1 MKVLSKITSFLIF
14 LSVCSCGK
22 SPYKS
27 QTGMVWNTTYSI
39 KYSSSADLS
48 DSILFEMRR
57 VELSLS
63 PFNEKSLIS
72 AVNRGENVKADK
84 LFEDVFNISEYVCS
98 VSGGSFDP
106 TIAPI
111 VNLWGFGFD
120 NTIAPTDSAITESLK
135 SIGIRDCSIVDG
147 YIAKKTPDTKFDFSA
162 VAKGYGCDLIA
173 EMFKRNGCHN
183 FLIEIGGEIV
193 ARGENEKGRK
203 WRVMIDAPIN
213 SNAEIVHSKLALVD
227 LTDCGVATSGNYRN
241 YHYDEAGKIISHTLS
256 PVTGRPIY
264 TSTLSATVIAPNCG
278 LADALATACMTMSQD
293 SALKMINSIEYV
305 SALFVSAT
313 SDSTWVVTKTD
324 NFPDFK

>member
-1 MKVLSKITSFLIF
+1 MKILSKITLFLII

-39 KYSSSADLS
+39 KYSCSVDLS
-48 DSILFEMRR
+48 DSILSEMRR

-72 AVNRGENVKADK
+72 AVNRGEDVRSDK

-98 VSGGSFDP
+98 ISGGSFDP

-111 VNLWGFGFD
+111 VNLWGFGYD
-120 NTIAPTDSAITESLK
+120 NSVAPTDSAISASLK
-135 SIGIRDCSIVDG
+135 SIGIRDCRISGGEI
-147 YIAKKTPDTKFDFSA
+147 IKKSVDTKFDFSA

-173 EMFKRNGCHN
+173 EMFERNGCHD

-193 ARGENEKGRK
+193 ARGENEKGNK

-213 SNAEIVHSKLALVD
+213 SNAEIVHSKLALIDV
-227 LTDCGVATSGNYRN
+227 TDCGIATSGNYRN
-241 YHYDEAGKIISHTLS
+241 YHYDEQGNIISHTLS
-256 PVTGRPIY
+256 PVTGHPVY
-264 TSTLSATVIAPNCG
+264 TSTLCATVIAPNCG
-278 LADALATACMTMSQD
+278 LADALATACMTMPQD
-293 SALKMINSIEYV
+293 SALKMINSLENV
-305 SALFVSAT
+305 SALLVSAT